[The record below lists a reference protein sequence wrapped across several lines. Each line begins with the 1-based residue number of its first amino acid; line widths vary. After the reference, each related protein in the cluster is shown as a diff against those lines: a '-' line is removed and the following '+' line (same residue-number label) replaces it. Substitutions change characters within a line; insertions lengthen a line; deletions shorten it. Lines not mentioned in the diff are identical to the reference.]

1 MFHDRGTENSCSE
14 AATFNYGYRD
24 PNAEYRTILSY
35 DCKMSQCDAM
45 PKNGCSRVQ
54 RFSNSD
60 SKYTYNGKPL
70 GDSNRDNAKQLNN
83 VRALVASF
91 FPAMNCQTDAECND
105 SNADTTDT
113 CNTANRVCVFTPL
126 GAPTNAP
133 IAAPSTRSPTVPS
146 RAPVQVI
153 APSPQPIASTPNA
166 TPIRAPTKIPTS
178 ATAAPLQPVRAPVST
193 KSPTLSPSDP
203 TGSPPISQPVVNVTP
218 TQNIPT
224 TAPIAIVDETIKGQE
239 QRGFFSMLF
248 QLFGGFLSRLLGGR

>member
-14 AATFNYGYRD
+14 TTTFNYGYRD
-24 PNAEYRTILSY
+24 PNAEYRTMLSY
-35 DCKMSQCDAM
+35 DCKMGQCDSM

-60 SKYTYNGKPL
+60 SRYTYNGKPI
-70 GDSNRDNAKQLNN
+70 GDSKRDNAKQLNN

-105 SNADTTDT
+105 SNVDTTDT

-133 IAAPSTRSPTVPS
+133 IAAPSTRSRQNSDCTDSTKPCSRSIVAPS
-146 RAPVQVI
+146 RK
-153 APSPQPIASTPNA
+153 PIASTPNA

-178 ATAAPLQPVRAPVST
+178 ATAAPLQPVRAPY
-193 KSPTLSPSDP
+193 
-203 TGSPPISQPVVNVTP
+203 
-218 TQNIPT
+218 
-224 TAPIAIVDETIKGQE
+224 
-239 QRGFFSMLF
+239 
-248 QLFGGFLSRLLGGR
+248 RLNHPL